1 MVGDDERAAFH
12 EKWFGSQ
19 VGAGGGDE
27 DIEKSGQVVDYG
39 MNKSRRAG
47 KSMRASAAADK
58 LKPGRCRKSSKDE

>member
-1 MVGDDERAAFH
+1 MVGDDERAELH

-19 VGAGGGDE
+19 VGAGGDE